1 MELVFVYG
9 TLKRGH
15 GNNRIL
21 EWGNSDYK
29 GKYVTDVPYPLF
41 VDGLPYLLD
50 REGAGKHVL
59 GEVWNCDES
68 TMKALD
74 RLEGHPTFYK
84 RRKILVCKCK
94 AMIQT
99 KEILAW
105 AYFYQGK
112 TEGKKYVSEYKRL
125 EYSPAHV

>member
-1 MELVFVYG
+1 MELVFVYV

-15 GNNRIL
+15 VNNRIL
-21 EWGNSDYK
+21 EWGNADYL

-74 RLEGHPTFYK
+74 RLEGHPSFYK

-94 AMIQT
+94 AISDT
-99 KEILAW
+99 KEVLAW
-105 AYFYQGK
+105 AYFYHGK
-112 TEGKKYVSEYKRL
+112 TEGKTRTRKSRKIII
-125 EYSPAHV
+125 